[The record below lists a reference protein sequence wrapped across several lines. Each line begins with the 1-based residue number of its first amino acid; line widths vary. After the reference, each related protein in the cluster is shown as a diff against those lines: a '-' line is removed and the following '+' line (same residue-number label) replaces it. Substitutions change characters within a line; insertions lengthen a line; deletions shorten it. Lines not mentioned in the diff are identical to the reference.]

1 MKKYSKKIYYKY
13 ITNILQKRQLYYNL
27 SKCIDFYRKKIKIN
41 ISVDMKEE
49 VMASCLGLYIENN
62 LIKYARVTKKKT
74 TIK

>member
-62 LIKYARVTKKKT
+62 LIKYARVTKKKRQL
-74 TIK
+74 